1 MSTAALRPASRGS
14 PTASLSCPLP
24 STPLPPSK
32 SRKNQDKNSG
42 LKDEGLREREGV
54 VSLNTLSPSRP
65 ARQGGPGEGP
75 ALSLPLI
82 GVIRAP
88 GAERAG
94 QAWKPGGHLPRPRD
108 RHCTHPLIPGLL
120 TDGPGFPSSLP
131 KARDW
136 RAELWA

>member
-14 PTASLSCPLP
+14 PTASLSCPLS

-32 SRKNQDKNSG
+32 RRKNQDKSSG

-65 ARQGGPGEGP
+65 ARQGGLGEGP
-75 ALSLPLI
+75 AQSLPLI
-82 GVIRAP
+82 GVIGPQELRGLDKCGNQEGTCLGPETDTAP
-88 GAERAG
+88 TLSGPWSSHR
-94 QAWKPGGHLPRPRD
+94 
-108 RHCTHPLIPGLL
+108 
-120 TDGPGFPSSLP
+120 PGFPSSLP

-136 RAELWA
+136 RAELWV